1 VPIIEKRPAY
11 LKNPYKG
18 YQLTQDQVLAALV
31 ETTSVKEAARLMNI
45 SYPTFKKYCK
55 QHTDINTGQ
64 TLFDKFTNPAGR
76 GINRNQDKNK
86 FLADPMSVLKNGQSA
101 LPERVA
107 KLKQIV
113 FDYKVL
119 PMICNKCG
127 YHERRLTDMKPPL
140 LLNFMNKNKHDWR
153 KENLELLCYNCYFLY
168 IGNPITQDLIKKVEA
183 QDLDNKV
190 FKEELY
196 EFHKLDDVYLEHL
209 KELGLDD
216 GDYID
221 EEDTKD
227 EDLVDYDDGSDLID
241 LV

>member
-1 VPIIEKRPAY
+1 MPIVEKRPAY

>member
-1 VPIIEKRPAY
+1 
-11 LKNPYKG
+11 
-18 YQLTQDQVLAALV
+18 
-31 ETTSVKEAARLMNI
+31 
-45 SYPTFKKYCK
+45 
-55 QHTDINTGQ
+55 
-64 TLFDKFTNPAGR
+64 
-76 GINRNQDKNK
+76 
-86 FLADPMSVLKNGQSA
+86 MSVLKNGQSA

>member
-1 VPIIEKRPAY
+1 M
-11 LKNPYKG
+11 
-18 YQLTQDQVLAALV
+18 LAALV

>member
-1 VPIIEKRPAY
+1 MPIIEKRPAY